1 MARRIRGGGGWPAI
15 FYSCKLAWNVG
26 PWKFWRAMNSKN
38 ACKTCALGMGG
49 QIGPMRNEAGAWPE
63 VCKKSMQATASD
75 MQGAIRSEF
84 FESYSIDQLRTFS
97 PRELESAGRI
107 TRPMIL
113 ESGSNRYRPIEWEEA
128 LGRVADRFKAVSPNE
143 AFFYFSG
150 RSSNEAAF
158 LLQLFA
164 RVWGTNNV
172 NNCSYYCHQASGV
185 GLSQALGTGT
195 ATVALDDVE
204 HADLVFLLGGNPA
217 SNHPRLM
224 TILNSIRRRGGRVVV
239 VNPVREAG
247 LVQFRVPSNVR
258 SLLFGSPIASLYL
271 QPHIGGDVA
280 ALTGVAKVV
289 IERGGVDAA
298 FVSQATEGF
307 EAFEELCR
315 NASWEEIEAKSGLR
329 RGEIER
335 AAELYLAAKNVVFAW
350 TMGIT
355 HHEHG
360 VENVWSIV
368 NLALLRGMVGRP
380 HAGLLPI
387 RGHSNVQGIGS
398 MGVAPEL
405 KEKVFA
411 ALQSEFGVRLPTTP
425 GYDTFASVAAADRG
439 EIRLAVCLGGNLFG
453 SNPDAQF
460 AARALRKIDAV
471 VYLNTT
477 LNTGHAWGT
486 GETTLILPVLAR
498 DEEPQPTTQESMFN
512 YVRLSDGG
520 PPRHAGP
527 KSEVETI
534 ASIAQRVLGDDGPVD
549 WNSMRE
555 HKSIRRAIAKI
566 VPGYDAIGRID
577 ETKQEF
583 HIAGRILHSP
593 RFDTPSG
600 RAKFH
605 VHPVPDRRAAPGKL
619 RLMTVRS
626 EGQFNTVVYD
636 EDDLYRGQER
646 RDVILMNPEDVR
658 RLGLRIDQ
666 PVAVK
671 SAAGRLSPILVREFD
686 VRAGNAVMY
695 YPEANVL
702 VPAVVDPRSK
712 TPAFKSVEIEV
723 EPIAASP
730 GRVPFTPVHALASTR
745 P

>member
-1 MARRIRGGGGWPAI
+1 MARRVRGGGGWPAV
-15 FYSCKLAWNVG
+15 FYSLRLARKVG

-49 QIGPMRNEAGAWPE
+49 QLGPMRNEAGSWPE
-63 VCKKSMQATASD
+63 VCKKSMQAAASD
-75 MQGAIRSEF
+75 LQGAIRPEF
-84 FESYSIDQLRTFS
+84 FQSYSIDQLRTFS
-97 PRELESAGRI
+97 PRELENAGRL

-113 ESGSNRYRPIEWEEA
+113 TPGADRYRPIDWTEA
-128 LGRVADRFKAVSPNE
+128 LERLADRFKAISPNE

-185 GLSQALGTGT
+185 GLSSAIGTGT

-204 HADLVFLLGGNPA
+204 RADLVFLLGGNPA
-217 SNHPRLM
+217 SNHPRFM
-224 TILNSIRRRGGRVVV
+224 TILNSIRRKGGRVVV
-239 VNPVREAG
+239 VNPVREPG
-247 LVQFRVPSNVR
+247 LIQFRIPSNVR
-258 SLLFGSPIASLYL
+258 SLLFGSRIADLYL

-289 IERGGVDAA
+289 IERGGVDAS
-298 FVSQATEGF
+298 FVAGATEGF
-307 EAFEELCR
+307 EAFEEFCR
-315 NASWEEIEAKSGLR
+315 SASWAEIEAKSGLG
-329 RGEIER
+329 RGEIEQ
-335 AAELYLAAKNVVFAW
+335 AAEMYLAAQNVVFAW

-405 KEKVFA
+405 KERVFA
-411 ALQSEFGVRLPTTP
+411 ALQSEFGVKLPAAP
-425 GYDTFASVAAADRG
+425 GYDTFASIEAADRG
-439 EIRLAVCLGGNLFG
+439 AIRLAVCLGGNLFG
-453 SNPDAQF
+453 ANPDAQF
-460 AARALRKIDAV
+460 AARAIQKIDTV
-471 VYLNTT
+471 VYFNTT

-486 GETTLILPVLAR
+486 GATTFLLPVLAR

-520 PPRHAGP
+520 PARHAGP
-527 KSEVETI
+527 KSEVEAI
-534 ASIAQRVLGDDGPVD
+534 ASLAQRVLGDDGPVD

-555 HKSIRRAIAKI
+555 HRSIRSAVAKI
-566 VPGYDAIGRID
+566 IPGYGAIGRID
-577 ETKQEF
+577 ETKKEF
-583 HIAGRILHSP
+583 HIEGRILHSP

-600 RAKFH
+600 RARFH
-605 VHPVPDRRAAPGKL
+605 VHPIPDRRASPGKL

-646 RDVILMNPEDVR
+646 RDVILMNPQDVR
-658 RLGLRIDQ
+658 RLGLRVDQ

-712 TPAFKSVEIEV
+712 TPAFKSVEIEI
-723 EPIAASP
+723 EPVAAP
-730 GRVPFTPVHALASTR
+730 TGLAQFTPVDALASART
-745 P
+745 